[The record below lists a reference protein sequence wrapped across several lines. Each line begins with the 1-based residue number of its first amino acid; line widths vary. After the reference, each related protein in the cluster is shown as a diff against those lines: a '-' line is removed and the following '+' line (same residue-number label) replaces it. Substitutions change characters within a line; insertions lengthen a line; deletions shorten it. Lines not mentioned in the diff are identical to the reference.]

1 MGLPFRSGAVL
12 GPLLALPLLLAG
24 CSGTPFGEAL
34 SRSFP
39 PGGGEPQPGSSPESS
54 QGSSPGTTS
63 SAARPTPATDSPS
76 PGGGPTTSPAT
87 PTPAAG
93 IGTAKGTTAATGA
106 S

>member
-39 PGGGEPQPGSSPESS
+39 PGAASPSQAPPLSPPRAPPLAPPLLRPVRLLPRIPRALAAAPPPLRRPQPLP
-54 QGSSPGTTS
+54 
-63 SAARPTPATDSPS
+63 PA
-76 PGGGPTTSPAT
+76 
-87 PTPAAG
+87 
-93 IGTAKGTTAATGA
+93 
-106 S
+106 